1 MIKNAMILCA
11 GLLTTFETAAQ
22 EQQKNDST
30 LNRTVVVE
38 NQYNPEVMDA
48 FKVNVLPK
56 IEEPQVAKR
65 NIDYAMNAMPMLQW
79 EAEPMV
85 AFTDSQK
92 QSKAYRGYVRAAYGN
107 RNNTDVK
114 GSYLWNLSAKD
125 LLGVSASLYG
135 MYGNIPLPESTN
147 DWKSRFYRTDAAL
160 HYQHQFRNVT
170 FLLGGD
176 VASQTFNYMPSEAE
190 SRSSQ
195 QPTDH
200 QRYTMGEGFM
210 GVASHNKDQVIQFG
224 LQSGFQRFNRKYNA
238 HGLESGSE
246 NIVHTTG
253 FIGTSI
259 DEHQTVTIGLTMD
272 NVFYDNT
279 LKDYT
284 LVQLNPYYKLQNEN
298 LSLHAGVHVDIQTA
312 NGSGF
317 KVAPDV
323 KLNYSFADTYVI
335 YLHAL
340 GGSNLNDFRHLN
352 QLTPYWAQTNQLAT
366 SHTLLD
372 AKVGLKGSPINGF
385 GFGLYG
391 GYRITKNELFA
402 LPGAPETGENLIYTF
417 LQQDKAKV
425 GYGGA
430 SLSYAYRDWIDFTLE
445 GTYYKWNTESKNEY
459 LLALKP
465 QFAVNFSARGK
476 VFNGLHLTLNYNYEG
491 RNDVATYGRAKAVND
506 LSVGAEY
513 SLFNRM
519 IVFARLDN
527 LLNKEYIATNGYP
540 VQGFYALGG
549 VSFRF

>member
-1 MIKNAMILCA
+1 MILCA
-11 GLLTTFETAAQ
+11 GLLTTFEAAAQ
-22 EQQKNDST
+22 EQQKKDST

-56 IEEPQVAKR
+56 IEEPQVAKK
-65 NIDYAMNAMPMLQW
+65 NIDYAMKTIPMLQW
-79 EAEPMV
+79 EAEPMA
-85 AFTDSQK
+85 AFTDNQK

-114 GSYLWNLSAKD
+114 GSYLWNISSKD

-135 MYGNIPLPESTN
+135 MYGNLPMPESTS

-160 HYQHQFRNVT
+160 HYQHQFRNIT
-170 FLLGGD
+170 FHIGGD
-176 VASQTFNYMPSEAE
+176 FASQTFNYMPSGAE
-190 SRSSQ
+190 SLSEQTSAS
-195 QPTDH
+195 H
-200 QRYTMGEGFM
+200 QRYTIGEGHI
-210 GVASHNKDQVIQFG
+210 GIATHNKEQAIQFG
-224 LQSGFQRFNRKYNA
+224 LQTGYRSFNRKYNA
-238 HGLESGSE
+238 YGLESGAE

-253 FIGTSI
+253 FIGTNI
-259 DEHQTVTIGLTMD
+259 DEHQSVTIGMTMD

-298 LSLHAGVHVDIQTA
+298 LSLRAGVHVDIQTA

-340 GGSNLNDFRHLN
+340 GGSNLNDFRQLN
-352 QLTPYWAQTNQLAT
+352 GLTPYWAQTNQLVT
-366 SHTLLD
+366 SHTQLD
-372 AKVGLKGSPINGF
+372 ARIGLKGSPVNGL
-385 GFGLYG
+385 GFHLYG
-391 GYRITKNELFA
+391 GYRITKNDLFA
-402 LPGAPETGENLIYTF
+402 LPGTPETGSNLIYTF
-417 LQQDKAKV
+417 LLQDKAKV

-445 GTYYKWNTESKNEY
+445 GTYYNWDTDSKNEY
-459 LLALKP
+459 LLGLKP
-465 QFAVNFSARGK
+465 QFAIGFTARGK
-476 VFNGLHLTLNYNYEG
+476 VFNDLHLTLNYNYEG
-491 RNDVATYGRAKAVND
+491 RKDITEFGKAEAINK

-519 IVFARLDN
+519 TVFAHLNN

-540 VQGFYALGG
+540 EQGFYALGG
-549 VSFRF
+549 LSFRF